1 MKQKTHMA
9 VAGKLVRTDKQF
21 RHLKQQQKEN
31 ISLWLY
37 ENFGT
42 AGYSEYI
49 FVAFK
54 KMINVFH
61 DSLNQLFAAINDL
74 F

>member
-37 ENFGT
+37 ETYRNLWMKMAVSHTRT
-42 AGYSEYI
+42 AAEILLLRS
-49 FVAFK
+49 
-54 KMINVFH
+54 
-61 DSLNQLFAAINDL
+61 
-74 F
+74 